1 MLVKTMSEEELRVR
15 KNARKNSRLPC
26 PHCRVKDSRV
36 LETYTGQDAQMVRRR
51 RKCRACGIK
60 FTTWELTQR
69 RLSELLRAEEEAIS
83 HQQEGM
89 GR

>member
-36 LETYTGQDAQMVRRR
+36 LETYTGAGRADGASEEKVPCVRYQVHNL
-51 RKCRACGIK
+51 GVD
-60 FTTWELTQR
+60 
-69 RLSELLRAEEEAIS
+69 AEEVE
-83 HQQEGM
+83 
-89 GR
+89 